1 MNKVTIFNNP
11 EFGEVRTVID
21 ENNEPWFCL
30 ADICK
35 SIGLTNVNK
44 VKRRLDKNGMQLI
57 DLQGGGN
64 SIPGMNELN
73 SFATFVNESNMYNK
87 IYKQ

>member
-57 DLQGGGN
+57 DLQGGG
-64 SIPGMNELN
+64 IQ
-73 SFATFVNESNMYNK
+73 FRA
-87 IYKQ
+87 